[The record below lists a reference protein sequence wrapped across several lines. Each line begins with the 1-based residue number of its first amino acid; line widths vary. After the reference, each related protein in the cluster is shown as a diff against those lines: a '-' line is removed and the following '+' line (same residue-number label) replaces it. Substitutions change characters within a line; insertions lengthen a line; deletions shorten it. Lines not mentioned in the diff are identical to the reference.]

1 MELSKEVP
9 DLLARPLPYAL
20 EVLEQQGWQV
30 QVVRAEPY
38 FHRAS
43 QVWQD
48 DHAYVLKQCILSDHT
63 LQIIVGCKFE
73 GRCTQDGTQD

>member
-63 LQIIVGCKFE
+63 LQLIVVCKFE